1 MNRETL
7 YSRYIGQFLNPS
19 DFAGNGTVLAVVV
32 TYQPD
37 PFLERNL
44 RALESQTDL
53 VVVVDNGS
61 ANVAYVQAV
70 AESVGCRFI
79 NNQGNLG
86 VAAAFN
92 QGIATAMNEGY
103 SWVITFDQ
111 DSLAPPGLV
120 AGLLDLYRH
129 HPRRNEIGVVAPT
142 HRDRGTGDS
151 YYQRGDRLDEDEGW
165 RIVRSCISSGCLVPT
180 AVYVQIG
187 GLDESLFIDFVD
199 HDFCMRCRAKGL
211 LVLESTRHVLE
222 HSIGAAIARRVLG
235 KRLIFTNHLP
245 VRHYYMTRNQLEVY
259 RRNLGVDFFWSTR
272 GFFFQ
277 TVTAVLVLI
286 YEEQRHEKL
295 KAMLEGLRDFFF
307 RRFGARRAQ

>member
-1 MNRETL
+1 MNIAEV
-7 YSRYIGQFLNPS
+7 
-19 DFAGNGTVLAVVV
+19 ACVV
-32 TYQPD
+32 
-37 PFLERNL
+37 
-44 RALESQTDL
+44 AM
-53 VVVVDNGS
+53 VDCELICNKT
-61 ANVAYVQAV
+61 
-70 AESVGCRFI
+70 
-79 NNQGNLG
+79 NLG
-86 VAAAFN
+86 VATAFN
-92 QGIATAMNEGY
+92 QGIRIANKEGF

-111 DSLAPPGLV
+111 DSLVPPGLV
-120 AGLLDLYRH
+120 AGLLDLYRN
-129 HPRRNEIGVVAPT
+129 HPRRNEIGVIAPT

-180 AVYVQIG
+180 SVYGQIG

-259 RRNLGVDFFWSTR
+259 RRNLGVDFFWAGR
-272 GFFFQ
+272 GLFFQ
-277 TVTAVLVLI
+277 VVTAVLVLI
-286 YEEQRHEKL
+286 YEEQRYEKL